1 MAETWNDSR
10 ITAICGLSGIIW
22 AYAVTWTGRNKA
34 WRQRGTDLNERQTW
48 TVLDDYKICH
58 VQVTTD
64 FVVFLDSATS
74 SRGNFVSISP
84 LKFYLRCS
92 FTSSSSSNLSSQS
105 YLVSSRLLI
114 VKAIVITVFYC
125 SFLHRMFKH
134 SRHYRISW
142 ISLTCLFST
151 GIEANFYTSTQNS
164 YWFHIL
170 WLYF

>member
-10 ITAICGLSGIIW
+10 ITTISGAFRYHLSLCC
-22 AYAVTWTGRNKA
+22 
-34 WRQRGTDLNERQTW
+34 DLNRQKQSFKTERDRPEWTSDL

-64 FVVFLDSATS
+64 FVVFLDSAAS

-92 FTSSSSSNLSSQS
+92 STSSCSNLSSQS

-114 VKAIVITVFYC
+114 MKAIVITVFYC
-125 SFLHRMFKH
+125 SFLHRRFKR

-142 ISLTCLFST
+142 ISLTCLFPT
-151 GIEANFYTSTQNS
+151 GTEANFYTPTQNS